1 MHGLSYKMSKIFWC
15 NTTGTPLFPNVEQ
28 KSAPMCK
35 FTCSMVTFPIQVW
48 GTYSS
53 HLFKLLFTKI
63 CSFFWG
69 KHGWLVG
76 INSVIK
82 SYKSKARFILTLS
95 TKFPGL
101 VLLCCSQLAC
111 ILIYFTTIFFTN
123 RWTVGFKIIS
133 YELQWLLDL
142 FINLCVCAK
151 QGRYNKN
158 TVLFKCGQPASL
170 RLR

>member
-1 MHGLSYKMSKIFWC
+1 MLNKNRRPCVSSHAQWWRF
-15 NTTGTPLFPNVEQ
+15 LFKCEGHILHTYLNYFSL
-28 KSAPMCK
+28 KSA
-35 FTCSMVTFPIQVW
+35 V
-48 GTYSS
+48 
-53 HLFKLLFTKI
+53 
-63 CSFFWG
+63 FFWG

-95 TKFPGL
+95 TKIPGL